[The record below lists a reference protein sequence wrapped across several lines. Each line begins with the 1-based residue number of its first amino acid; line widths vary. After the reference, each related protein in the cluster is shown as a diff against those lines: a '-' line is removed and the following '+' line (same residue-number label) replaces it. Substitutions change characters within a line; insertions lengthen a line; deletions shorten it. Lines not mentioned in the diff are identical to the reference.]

1 MTGSCIVMR
10 VSQRLDQSTLE
21 YTLFSNGM
29 SMDYVTSPRV
39 PTPLTLSVPVWIDLE
54 NNFAAIPG
62 DGEGAVAMIHTS
74 DIGRFV
80 AAVLDL
86 SQWEKR
92 YHLMGDSL
100 SIDDMVRLAE

>member
-1 MTGSCIVMR
+1 MR

-29 SMDYVTSPRV
+29 FMDYVTSPRV
-39 PTPLTLSVPVWIDLE
+39 PTPLTISVPVWIDLE

-62 DGEGAVAMIHTS
+62 DGEGVVAMIHTS

-100 SIDDMVRLAE
+100 SINDMRTFAPRS